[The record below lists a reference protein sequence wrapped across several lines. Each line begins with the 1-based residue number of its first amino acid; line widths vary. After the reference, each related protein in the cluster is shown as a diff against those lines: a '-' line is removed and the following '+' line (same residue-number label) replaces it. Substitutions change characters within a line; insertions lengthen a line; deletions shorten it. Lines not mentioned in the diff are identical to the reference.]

1 MGFRFARSSDNIS
14 LIKQQYHSSITNIS
28 HPISQKHSFLEN
40 QHAQGQ
46 TYIPIIGF
54 PDPNYGIKIVN
65 QIIKSL
71 HLLISLCHLFFAL
84 LRGLSSSHSLVQTQC
99 YIYQIEYNLVQILK
113 IRLISTFRVKYP
125 CQIKKGYGVFQ
136 DLHQRDVIL
145 KF

>member
-1 MGFRFARSSDNIS
+1 MNNTDCHQVNKKKKGNHNLKWSFPFDCQPKSCASVTCSPHT
-14 LIKQQYHSSITNIS
+14 KQQYHSSITNIS

-99 YIYQIEYNLVQILK
+99 YIHN
-113 IRLISTFRVKYP
+113 
-125 CQIKKGYGVFQ
+125 
-136 DLHQRDVIL
+136 
-145 KF
+145 